1 MVRVHHLVV
10 HVLVRLWMHAHSC
23 VHAGHLVFLLP
34 LHAPVLE
41 PYFDLALCEA
51 EGVGDLYPS
60 PPGEVA
66 VEVELL
72 LQLQGL
78 VAGVGCALAFGLAIG
93 VDGT

>member
-1 MVRVHHLVV
+1 MGGRGGSRSLRQRPTVRVGFGLV
-10 HVLVRLWMHAHSC
+10 L
-23 VHAGHLVFLLP
+23 LLP